1 MKNAVKIALGVIL
14 FILVAI
20 LLGRVLPVPA
30 FYSDFM
36 SLYHAV
42 AGWQQGHSFYDF
54 GTQQSMMFE
63 TTRIAKPDFDIELY
77 PYFPYPPW
85 YLIGTFFLGWLSFEW
100 AYRTWLIINVGIL
113 ALSALLVT
121 ANEKREIKTG
131 AIIAFILYFPAVGL
145 YVIGNYTLP
154 VLVGAALLLYAARK
168 EDAPLSA
175 LGIAL
180 MTFKPHIG
188 ILLGLFGY
196 GWMWMQNAPFARR
209 ARWVTP
215 LAGIIL
221 AALGWLLEPN
231 WISGLYNAM
240 YTWQTSSYI
249 QTCTYCSSPA
259 NLIMRFLGT
268 EAGMLSSS
276 LPSILLFALAA
287 ILVWLRRKFAFS
299 DLEKTIAV
307 AAALTAVVLPYMVN
321 YDYVILLIPL
331 TIAFVRYKN
340 RLQRIFIAFLY
351 LLPWVG
357 IVIGRAGSV
366 YITLTGVA
374 LFFFLLFVREPELE
388 ALQKA

>member
-1 MKNAVKIALGVIL
+1 MKNAVKIVIGIIL
-14 FILVAI
+14 FVLIAI
-20 LLGRVLPVPA
+20 LLGRVLPVPV

-42 AGWQQGHSFYDF
+42 SGWQQGHSFYDF
-54 GTQQSMMFE
+54 KTQQTLMFE

-100 AYRTWLIINVGIL
+100 AYRTWLILNVGML
-113 ALSALLVT
+113 MLSAMLVT
-121 ANEKREIKTG
+121 ANEKREVKIG
-131 AIIAFILYFPAVGL
+131 AILAFIFYFPAVGL

-168 EDAPLSA
+168 EDAPLSV
-175 LGIAL
+175 LGIVL

-188 ILLGLFGY
+188 IFLGLFGY
-196 GWMWMQNAPFARR
+196 GWLWTQKALFARQ
-209 ARWVTP
+209 ARWMTP

-221 AALGWLLEPN
+221 AAFGWILEPN
-231 WISGLYNAM
+231 WVSGLYQAM
-240 YTWQTSSYI
+240 YTWQTANYI

-259 NLIMRFLGT
+259 NLIMRFIGT

-276 LPSILLFALAA
+276 LPSLLLFLLAA
-287 ILVWLRRKFAFS
+287 SLVWLRRKSVFS

-307 AAALTAVVLPYMVN
+307 AAVLTAVVLPYMVN

-331 TIAFVRYKN
+331 TIAFLRYQN
-340 RLQRIFIAFLY
+340 RQQRIFIAFLY
-351 LLPWVG
+351 ILPWIG
-357 IVIGRAGSV
+357 IVIGRASSV

-374 LFFFLLFVREPELE
+374 LFVFFLFTTPTAES
-388 ALQKA
+388 K